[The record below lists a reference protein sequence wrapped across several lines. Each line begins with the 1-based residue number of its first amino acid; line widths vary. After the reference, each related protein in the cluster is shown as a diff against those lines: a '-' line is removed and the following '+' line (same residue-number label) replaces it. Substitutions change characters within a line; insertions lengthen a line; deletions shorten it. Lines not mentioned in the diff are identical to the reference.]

1 MLRKIIVIALVI
13 GLPIVVYIALQHGQV
28 QTVSFKKALSE
39 SSNKADSEQAT
50 KVKIAAGVV
59 IDEQHPYK
67 PEEFYVVD
75 PESSIF
81 LVSYTGKDPI
91 GGLKN
96 GQSVQVYG
104 HVHGGEV
111 PYFHASQVVK

>member
-1 MLRKIIVIALVI
+1 MLRKIILAALII

-39 SSNKADSEQAT
+39 SSQKADSEQAT
-50 KVKIAAGVV
+50 KVKITAGIV
-59 IDEQHPYK
+59 IDNQHPFK
-67 PEEFYVVD
+67 LNEFYVID
-75 PESSIF
+75 PESSLF
-81 LVSYTGKDPI
+81 LVSYTGKDP
-91 GGLKN
+91 LESMKN

-104 HVHGGEV
+104 HVHGGET